1 MRVDVVTIFPE
12 YLTPLG
18 LSLVGKARQAG
29 LLDIR
34 THDLRDWAQ
43 DRHRTVD
50 DTPAGGGPGMVMR
63 PDIWGAALD
72 AVLADD
78 GAPTL
83 LLVPTP
89 AGERFSQGFAH
100 DLAATLE
107 AGTRL
112 VIACGRYEG
121 IDSRVAEHYASV
133 PGVTVREVS
142 IGDYVLGGGEVA
154 ALVVI
159 EAVAR
164 LLPGVIGNAE
174 SLVEESHGLAGLLE
188 GPVYTRPLT
197 WHGLEVPAV
206 LRSGDHARI
215 ARWRRD
221 RALDRTVE
229 RRPDLLARLGPGQLD
244 RADRAV
250 LARHGLLAT
259 PNGLRPL
266 TIRPARP
273 DDAAALAEVAAATFP
288 LACPPGTEPA
298 DIEAFVREHLSPEAF
313 AGHLADPGCAIL
325 LAELGPVESDGGTGS
340 GAGEGADAGE
350 RSDGGEDSGPSGPVL
365 GYTLARLP
373 MHPED
378 APGDPDVAAV
388 VPQRPIAELSK
399 CYVRAEYHGSGLADA
414 LLAAAHADLAGRT
427 VHGVPLAAVWL
438 GTNRGNRRGRR
449 FYTRAGYRVVGAR
462 RFRVGAVLHHD
473 VVMVRPLGAED
484 AAGR

>member
-1 MRVDVVTIFPE
+1 VRVDVVTIFPE
-12 YLTPLG
+12 YLAPLG
-18 LSLVGKARQAG
+18 LSLVGKACRAG

-34 THDLRDWAQ
+34 VHDLRDWAQ

-63 PDIWGAALD
+63 PDVWGAALD

-78 GAPTL
+78 GAPAL

-89 AGERFSQGFAH
+89 AGERFSQGLAH

-107 AGTRL
+107 GGTRL
-112 VIACGRYEG
+112 VVACGRYEG

-188 GPVYTRPLT
+188 GPVYTRPLA
-197 WHGLEVPAV
+197 WRGLEVPAV

-215 ARWRRD
+215 DRWRRD

-229 RRPDLLARLGPGQLD
+229 RRPDMLARLDPAQLD

-250 LARHGLLAT
+250 LAGDGLLAT
-259 PNGLRPL
+259 PDGLRPL

-273 DDAAALAEVAAATFP
+273 DDATALAEVAAATFP

-298 DIEAFVREHLSPEAF
+298 DIEAFVRDHLSPEAF
-313 AGHLADPGCAIL
+313 AGHLADPTCAIL
-325 LAELGPVESDGGTGS
+325 LAEPGPAEPDP
-340 GAGEGADAGE
+340 AGPD
-350 RSDGGEDSGPSGPVL
+350 PVGPVL

-373 MHPED
+373 AHPED
-378 APGDPDVAAV
+378 EPGDPDVAAV
-388 VPQRPIAELSK
+388 VPQRPVAELSK

-427 VHGVPLAAVWL
+427 VDGVPLAATWL

-449 FYTRAGYRVVGAR
+449 FYTRAGYRVVGSR

-473 VVMVRPLGAED
+473 VVMVRPLGAAD
-484 AAGR
+484 AARR